1 MYEVWELLE
10 SQSSRN
16 GSRPRRNLEGE
27 MKEKELERLRSRLCL
42 VMGRHISPEEFI
54 NAVINEGLRSIEK
67 KLLIMEAKLN

>member
-1 MYEVWELLE
+1 
-10 SQSSRN
+10 
-16 GSRPRRNLEGE
+16 